1 MHAAPRYSP
10 SPMMRAAVHVSG
22 LVLLLA
28 AAAGGAAPPSIDT
41 ATVRTIDG
49 GGRSHARH
57 VIMRQA

>member
-10 SPMMRAAVHVSG
+10 SPMLRAAVHVS
-22 LVLLLA
+22 VVVPLLA
-28 AAAGGAAPPSIDT
+28 AAVGGAAPPSMDAAT
-41 ATVRTIDG
+41 ARTIDG